1 MQSSLG
7 QHFGEEALEG
17 YALGKLPEELLPSFE
32 EHILSCE
39 PCQMRLQEVEQFMQV
54 ASIAASEIRAESHAV
69 TRPHRKV
76 SWLWAVPK
84 PVWAAA
90 FAALVAAVLFPS
102 LPRSG
107 GTTSELTLLTQRGL
121 EPSVP
126 SGTHVI
132 LKLNAADL
140 HPTGLLTLQ
149 VVNASGAEIWRS
161 PVTPSGSGE
170 IRIKVAEALRSG
182 RYWVRLSDTAGPS
195 LLREFA
201 IIVK

>member
-1 MQSSLG
+1 MQTTPG
-7 QHFGEEALEG
+7 QHFREEALED
-17 YALGKLPEELLPSFE
+17 YALGKLPEELVPSFE
-32 EHILSCE
+32 EHIISCE
-39 PCQMRLQEVEQFMQV
+39 PCQMRLQEVEQFMQI
-54 ASIAASEIRAESHAV
+54 ALIAASEIRAESHAV
-69 TRPHRKV
+69 TQPHRKF

-90 FAALVAAVLFPS
+90 FAALVAAVLVPS

-107 GTTSELTLLTQRGL
+107 GTTSELTLLTQRGV

-140 HPTGLLTLQ
+140 HPTGGLTLE
-149 VVNASGAEIWRS
+149 VVNAAGAEIWRS
-161 PVTPSGSGE
+161 PVTPSGSGD
-170 IRIKVAEALRSG
+170 IRIKVAEPLRSG
-182 RYWVRLSDTAGPS
+182 RYWVRLNDTAGPS

-201 IIVK
+201 ITVK